1 MTGLPKDWAV
11 WTRVSAGGGPAM
23 DLMHAQLVRR
33 SYAPHM
39 HEEFAV
45 GACTVGREVVCYR
58 GEAHYAG
65 PGTLV
70 VVEPEEVHTGAP
82 ARRAGFAYRVMYP
95 SAALLGE
102 LAGSPGRRTRF
113 RDLVIHDPPLARELC
128 AVHAAM
134 ARRTGG
140 VDALEVEARL
150 CGVLATLVRRHAV
163 PGPDGQARPVGAV
176 AHRVMAR
183 LGDQVVD
190 PPSLAEI
197 AAGLG
202 LSRYQL
208 VRAFRAEVGMPPY
221 AWLAQHRV
229 ARARGLLERGA
240 RPSELAAAVGFADQ
254 AHLTRWFRRVLG
266 VTPGAFRNSVQDIA
280 VV

>member
-1 MTGLPKDWAV
+1 MTGVPKDWAV
-11 WTRVSAGGGPAM
+11 WTRVTAGAGPAL
-23 DLMHAQLVRR
+23 DLLHAQLVRR

-58 GEAHYAG
+58 GQAHYAG

-70 VVEPEEVHTGAP
+70 VVEPEEAHTGAP

-95 SAALLGE
+95 TATLLGE
-102 LAGSPGRRTRF
+102 LAGTPSRRPRF
-113 RDLVIHDPPLARELC
+113 RDLVIHDPELARKLC
-128 AVHAAM
+128 RVHAAM
-134 ARRTGG
+134 ARGG
-140 VDALEVEARL
+140 DRLETETRL
-150 CGVLATLVRRHAV
+150 CAVLATLVRRHAL
-163 PGPDGQARPVGAV
+163 PGPDGSARPVGAV
-176 AHRVMAR
+176 AARVMAR
-183 LGDQVVD
+183 LGDQMAG

-197 AAGLG
+197 AIGLG

-208 VRAFRAEVGMPPY
+208 LRAFRAEVGMPPY

-229 ARARGLLERGA
+229 ARARGLLERGG
-240 RPSELAAAVGFADQ
+240 RPSEVAAAVGFADQ

-266 VTPGAFRNSVQDIA
+266 VTPGAFRNSVQDSA
-280 VV
+280 GA

>member
-1 MTGLPKDWAV
+1 MTGVPRDWAT
-11 WTRVSAGGGPAM
+11 WTRVAAGVGPAL
-23 DLMHAQLVRR
+23 DLLHAQLVRR

-58 GEAHYAG
+58 GEAHYSG

-70 VVEPEEVHTGAP
+70 VVEPQEAHTGAP

-95 SAALLGE
+95 TEALLGE
-102 LAGSPGRRTRF
+102 LAGTSSRRQRF
-113 RDLVIHDPPLARELC
+113 RDLVIHDPELARELC

-134 ARRTGG
+134 SRGG
-140 VDALEVEARL
+140 DPLESETRL
-150 CGVLATLVRRHAV
+150 CAVLATLVRRHAS
-163 PGPDGQARPVGAV
+163 PGPDDSERPFGAV
-176 AHRVMAR
+176 AARVMAR
-183 LGDQVVD
+183 LGDQVVA

-197 AAGLG
+197 ATGLG

-208 VRAFRAEVGMPPY
+208 VRAFRTEVGMPPY

-229 ARARGLLERGA
+229 ARARGLLERGG
-240 RPSELAAAVGFADQ
+240 RPSEVAAAVGFADQ
-254 AHLTRWFRRVLG
+254 AHLTRWFQRVLG
-266 VTPGAFRNSVQDIA
+266 VTPGAFRNSVQDSTGE
-280 VV
+280 